1 MNTDRQTILQGLIE
15 SALRAA
21 ADPAVTAVLRSWDY
35 YEPGDTVQPLM
46 PLLLVGV
53 TDDRPV
59 AIDVP
64 YYTASCSVMIVGD
77 WGESVRD
84 TYDRVR
90 ESVRAAMSALPGLSA
105 YGLTID
111 GVREISCTEP
121 DFIDTDGDAVLAQ
134 ILSFT
139 LWFTAPVTAPA
150 VLDQTPYLA
159 EYDSETGATYLTA
172 QAEDPRRIER
182 WLPSGAVTR
191 VSYAYGAWAD
201 RASLVY
207 STPVTPLT
215 THLPSAIADTTPTT
229 PTTP

>member
-1 MNTDRQTILQGLIE
+1 MNLDRQTILQALIE
-15 SALRAA
+15 GALRAA
-21 ADPAVTAVLRSWDY
+21 ADPAVTAVLRSWDFY
-35 YEPGDTVQPLM
+35 APGDTVQPLM
-46 PLLLVGV
+46 PLLVVGV

-64 YYTASCSVMIVGD
+64 FYTASCSVTIVGD

-90 ESVRAAMSALPGLSA
+90 ESVRASMQALPGLSA
-105 YGLTID
+105 YGLTVD

-150 VLDQTPYLA
+150 VLDQVPYLV
-159 EYDSETGATYLTA
+159 ERDPETGATYLTA

-182 WLPSGAVTR
+182 WLPSGTVTQ
-191 VSYAYGAWAD
+191 VSYGYGAWAD
-201 RASLVY
+201 RAALVY
-207 STPVTPLT
+207 SSPVTPLA
-215 THLPSAIADTTPTT
+215 THLPSAAADINPTT
-229 PTTP
+229 P